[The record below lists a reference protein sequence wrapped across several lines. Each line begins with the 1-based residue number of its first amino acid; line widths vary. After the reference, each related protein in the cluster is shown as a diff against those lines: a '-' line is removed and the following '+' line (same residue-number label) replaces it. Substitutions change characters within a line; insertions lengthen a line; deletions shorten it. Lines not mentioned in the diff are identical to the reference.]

1 MKEWNQE
8 ARNAMVDTIINKLGF
23 EDPRTIEFAKL
34 AELDELW
41 DCDLATVL
49 NIMLTQS
56 DKDEYD
62 IFEPTADDL
71 KEAWWEG

>member
-41 DCDLATVL
+41 DCDLATIL
-49 NIMLTQS
+49 NIMLS
-56 DKDEYD
+56 EPVKDDYD
-62 IFEPTADDL
+62 IFEPTAEDL